1 MIEILQ
7 FPFMQRALLAG
18 VLLALLLAVIGIFV
32 MLKKMAFFGDGIAH
46 ASLAGIAIALL
57 SGMSPLLT
65 AIAFSILI
73 AIIIYFLEKKTNLS
87 SDTII
92 GIFFTASMSLGV
104 IIMSYQD
111 GYQPELVSFLFGN
124 ILAIKSIELLYIAGF
139 TVVLI
144 GFYLIFFRKI
154 TLVTFDREMAY
165 ISGVNATAIELI
177 MYISL
182 AVAVVL
188 GVKILGIVLVSALL
202 IIPPSI
208 AKITAHSFRGLF
220 VASIIISEAITVLG
234 IFLSYKFNWPTGA
247 TIVLTG
253 TAFFIIAL
261 LLGKVSK
268 LENSQK
274 N

>member
-1 MIEILQ
+1 MTDILQ

-18 VLLALLLAVIGIFV
+18 ILLALLLAVIGIFV

-46 ASLAGIAIALL
+46 ASLAGIAIALIA
-57 SGMSPLLT
+57 GMSPLLT
-65 AIAFSILI
+65 AIVFSVFV
-73 AIIIYFLEKKTNLS
+73 AIIIYYLEKKTNLS

-104 IIMSYQD
+104 ILMSYQE
-111 GYQPELVSFLFGN
+111 GYQPELISFLFGN
-124 ILAIKSIELLYIAGF
+124 ILAIKSVELFYIAGF
-139 TVVLI
+139 TIALLV
-144 GFYLIFFRKI
+144 FYLIYFRRI

-165 ISGVNATAIELI
+165 ISGINATVIELI

-182 AVAVVL
+182 AIAVVL

-208 AKITAHSFRGLF
+208 AKITARSFRGLF
-220 VASIIISEAITVLG
+220 VTSIVISEVITVVG

-253 TAFFIIAL
+253 TALFIIVL
-261 LLGKVSK
+261 FLGRVLK
-268 LENSQK
+268 LK
-274 N
+274 NY